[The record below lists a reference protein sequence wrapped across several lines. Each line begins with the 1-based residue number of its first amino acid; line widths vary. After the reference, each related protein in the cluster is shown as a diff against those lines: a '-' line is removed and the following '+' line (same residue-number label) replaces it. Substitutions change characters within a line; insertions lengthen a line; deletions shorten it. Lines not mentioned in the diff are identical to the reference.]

1 MSELAFVLL
10 REARLPDPA
19 AVVASAAALGLSLR
33 AGAITDDAVGFAL
46 AGGGRVHVGLIAARH
61 PDAGKTALGPTAIT
75 ATEALAAPAHLVLGA
90 RGLPGSVR
98 ARDAALAA
106 VVAATIDH
114 APALAAMLG
123 HGVIFHKAAWFG
135 SLAAS
140 GAAAGALPAE
150 LAVDVTIAREG
161 EARMSFLSH
170 GLVRHDREELY
181 VTCPLRGAG
190 AYEFV
195 RDMVRWLYA
204 DPPKRPPTGATVGR
218 SPTERLTIARVPNPS
233 GRGPE
238 VIKLELPG

>member
-10 REARLPDPA
+10 REARLPEPA
-19 AVVASAAALGLSLR
+19 AVVAAAAAVGLRLR
-33 AGAITDDAVGFAL
+33 AGAVVDDAVGFTV
-46 AGGGRVHVGLIAARH
+46 AGGGSVHVSLVAARH

-90 RGLPGSVR
+90 RGLPGPVR

-123 HGVIFHKAAWFG
+123 HGVIFHKAAWFR

-150 LAVDVTIAREG
+150 LAVDVTIARES
-161 EARMSFLSH
+161 ETRMSFLSH

-218 SPTERLTIARVPNPS
+218 SPTERLVIARVPNPS

-238 VIKLELPG
+238 VIKLELP